1 MIITIIVI
9 EMVEAKA
16 REITTIPVSKGTRD
30 KLKSL
35 GIKGETYDEII
46 ARLMEVARYEEF
58 MERQYALLKEK
69 DKFVPLDAI

>member
-1 MIITIIVI
+1 MVI
-9 EMVEAKA
+9 GMAQA
-16 REITTIPVSKGTRD
+16 RERKITTIPVSRGTRD

-35 GIKGETYDEII
+35 GLKGETYDKII

-58 MERQYALLKEK
+58 MERQYTLLKEK